1 MVKLGDELVV
11 DGNIY
16 KVFPQKVPQEITI
29 ESLYQQLAQIN
40 RNLSILVDTFR
51 WDGKYDSMDIGV
63 AANTERRGYPFD
75 GNFKFRPRILII
87 NANQPITVQLN
98 DEGNAPIF
106 LGVTDMPLN
115 LSPLSPAMD
124 IKRVFVTT
132 GQNDTQLKILAF
144 G

>member
-1 MVKLGDELVV
+1 MVKIGEEVV
-11 DGNIY
+11 ANGNVY
-16 KVFPQKVPQEITI
+16 RAVASQVPKEITI
-29 ESLYQQLAQIN
+29 ESLYQQLEQIN

-51 WDGKYDSMDIGV
+51 WDGKYDSTDISIT
-63 AANTERRGYPFD
+63 ANTERRGYPFD

-87 NANQPITVQLN
+87 NANQPISVQLN
-98 DEGNAPIF
+98 DEGNVPIF
-106 LGVTDMPLN
+106 LGVTEMPLN
-115 LSPLSPAMD
+115 LSNISPAMD